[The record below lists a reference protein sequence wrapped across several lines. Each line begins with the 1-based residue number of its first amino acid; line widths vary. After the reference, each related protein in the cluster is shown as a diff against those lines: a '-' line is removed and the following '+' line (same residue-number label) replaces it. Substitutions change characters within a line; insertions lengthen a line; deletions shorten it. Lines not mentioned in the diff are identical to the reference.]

1 MQPTILSGVAM
12 WSVWQPDRNLFFNS
26 FFFEGA
32 FGDGAASDG
41 GPNGGNLIVD
51 PLPLS
56 DADAAEIARRGGAAW
71 VAITNRDHERDSR
84 AVAAR
89 FGAKIA
95 ASELDAPLLSG
106 PVDRLLHDGDTIGG
120 ATVIA
125 LEGVKTPGEFA
136 LNFRALRAVLVG
148 DALWGTPAGAL
159 RLMPDEKLADPPR
172 AALSLR
178 KIAAALPEHLL
189 LGDGASIFGGA
200 RSVLWKTLEART
212 DAYVNKINRDE
223 GVWHDFPGSPHP
235 YDGDAVFEIG
245 DYIGAEK
252 LGYRLMRL
260 EPGKASCPLHWHAAE
275 EELFVVMSGSSK
287 LVGPRGEVPLRAGD
301 YLAFPTR
308 PSGAHKIVNDSSDTC
323 EILMIANIDPHDVC
337 SYPDSRKVLIELTG
351 VMLRDNPTLEYFD
364 GE

>member
-26 FFFEGA
+26 FFIEG
-32 FGDGAASDG
+32 DSSD
-41 GPNGGNLIVD
+41 GNLIVD

-56 DADAAEIARRGGAAW
+56 DADAAEISGRGGARW
-71 VAITNRDHERDSR
+71 IVITNRDHERDAR
-84 AVAAR
+84 AVALR
-89 FGAKIA
+89 FGAKLV

-106 PVDRLLHDGDTIGG
+106 PVDRLLRDGDTIGG

-125 LEGVKTPGEFA
+125 LDGVKTPGEFA
-136 LNFRALRAVLVG
+136 LNFRALRAVVVG

-159 RLMPDEKLADPPR
+159 RLMPDEKLADAAR
-172 AALSLR
+172 ATLSLR

-189 LGDGASIFGGA
+189 LGDGASIFGNA
-200 RSVLWKTLEART
+200 RSVLWKALEARS

-223 GVWHDFPGSPHP
+223 GIWHDFPGAPEP
-235 YDGDAVFEIG
+235 YDGDTAFEIG

-252 LGYRLMRL
+252 LGYRLARI
-260 EPGKASCPLHWHAAE
+260 EPGKSSSPLHWHAAE

-301 YLAFPTR
+301 YIAFPTR
-308 PSGAHKIVNDSSDTC
+308 PSGAHKIVNDSSEPC
-323 EILMIANIDPHDVC
+323 EILMIANIDSRDVC
-337 SYPDSRKVLIELTG
+337 SYPNSRKVLIEATD
-351 VMLRDNPTLEYFD
+351 VMLRDNPTLDYYD

>member
-1 MQPTILSGVAM
+1 M

-26 FFFEGA
+26 FFIEGA
-32 FGDGAASDG
+32 FGD
-41 GPNGGNLIVD
+41 GNLIVD

-56 DADAAEIARRGGAAW
+56 DADAAEIANRGGAAW
-71 VAITNRDHERDSR
+71 VAITNRDHERDAR

-106 PVDRLLHDGDTIGG
+106 PVDRLLHDGETIGG
-120 ATVIA
+120 GTVIA
-125 LEGVKTPGEFA
+125 LDGVKTPGEFA

-159 RLMPDEKLADPPR
+159 RLMPDEKLGDPAR
-172 AALSLR
+172 ATLSLR
-178 KIAAALPEHLL
+178 KIAAALPDHLL

-200 RSVLWKTLEART
+200 RSLLWKTLEARS
-212 DAYVNKINRDE
+212 DAYVNKINVDE
-223 GVWHDFPGSPHP
+223 GIWHDFPGAPHP
-235 YDGDAVFEIG
+235 YDGDEAFEIG

-252 LGYRLMRL
+252 LGYRLTRL
-260 EPGKASCPLHWHAAE
+260 AAGKTSCPLHWHAAE

-301 YLAFPTR
+301 YIAFPTR
-308 PSGAHKIVNDSSDTC
+308 PSGAHKIVNDSNAAC
-323 EILMIANIDPHDVC
+323 EILMIANVDPREVC
-337 SYPDSRKVLIELTG
+337 YYPDSKKVLVESTDL
-351 VMLRDNPTLEYFD
+351 MLRDGPTLEYFD

>member
-26 FFFEGA
+26 FFIESPSSE
-32 FGDGAASDG
+32 GAASD
-41 GPNGGNLIVD
+41 GNLIVD

-56 DADAAEIARRGGAAW
+56 DADAAEIANRGGAAW
-71 VAITNRDHERDSR
+71 IAITNRDHERDAR

-106 PVDRLLHDGDTIGG
+106 TVDRLLRDGDSIAGG
-120 ATVIA
+120 TVIA
-125 LEGVKTPGEFA
+125 LDGLKTPGEFA
-136 LNFRALRAVLVG
+136 LNFRSHRAVLIG

-159 RLMPDEKLADPPR
+159 RLMPDEKLADPAR

-178 KIAAALPEHLL
+178 KVAAALPEHLL
-189 LGDGASIFGGA
+189 LGDGASIFGNA
-200 RSVLWKTLEART
+200 RGVLWQTLQART
-212 DAYVNKINRDE
+212 DTYVNKINVDE
-223 GVWHDFPGSPHP
+223 GIWHDFPGAPHP
-235 YDGDAVFEIG
+235 YDGDEAFEIG
-245 DYIGAEK
+245 DYVGAEK
-252 LGYRLMRL
+252 LGYRLTRL
-260 EPGKASCPLHWHAAE
+260 APGKSSCPLHWHAAE

-301 YLAFPTR
+301 YIAFPTG
-308 PSGAHKIVNDSSDTC
+308 PSGAHKIVNDSAGTC
-323 EILMIANIDPHDVC
+323 EILMIANVDAREVC
-337 SYPDSRKVLIELTG
+337 YYPDSRKVLVESADL
-351 VMLRDNPTLEYFD
+351 MLRDNPTLDYFD